1 MSITISNCDEICH
14 SPTNQ
19 SKSKMLYTFSKENR
33 FSKRRVILYHFSLN
47 IDAINIMIAKV
58 LILQEP
64 QDLVMALSMILLK
77 STLYNYLVLPNHHH
91 LLLIV

>member
-1 MSITISNCDEICH
+1 MKYAIVQLINLNRKCFTLFLKKIDFLSGE
-14 SPTNQ
+14 
-19 SKSKMLYTFSKENR
+19 LYCTT
-33 FSKRRVILYHFSLN
+33 SLN

-77 STLYNYLVLPNHHH
+77 STLYYYLVLPNHHH